1 MNKLTFLESKIL
13 RVVRETIEGTKVR
26 SEKKLHRGVKVDSI
40 RIAAAS
46 NRIIVNPTK
55 DVEQCLKFEAFPT
68 ASKWLQ
74 EYKRLS
80 LMQLTSE
87 N

>member
-1 MNKLTFLESKIL
+1 MNKLTFLESKITK
-13 RVVRETIEGTKVR
+13 VVRDTIEGTKPR
-26 SEKKLHRGVKVDSI
+26 SDKKSHRGIRVDSI
-40 RIAAAS
+40 VIAAGS
-46 NRIIVNPTK
+46 SRIIVNPEQ
-55 DVEQCLKFEAFPT
+55 DIEQCRKFEAFPT
-68 ASKWLQ
+68 AAKWLS